1 MSLLRK
7 LDTRFG
13 DNTLWQFIR
22 KGVLNMKMLQKSV
35 LLVLAFALAI
45 AVCGCALGGKK
56 MIGKDAAFQAALEDA
71 GLTSEEVRD
80 IDIELD
86 RTLTSARYEVD
97 FEAGRTEYE
106 YRIDAYTGE
115 ILSAITD

>member
-1 MSLLRK
+1 
-7 LDTRFG
+7 
-13 DNTLWQFIR
+13 
-22 KGVLNMKMLQKSV
+22 MKMLQKSV

-86 RTLTSARYEVD
+86 RTLASARYEVD

>member
-1 MSLLRK
+1 
-7 LDTRFG
+7 
-13 DNTLWQFIR
+13 
-22 KGVLNMKMLQKSV
+22 MKVSKKTV
-35 LLVLAFALAI
+35 LLVLAVVLAI

-56 MIGKDAAFQAALEDA
+56 MIGKDAALQVALEDA

-80 IDIELD
+80 VDIELD
-86 RTLTSARYEVD
+86 RTLTSRRYEVD

-115 ILSAITD
+115 ILSAASD

>member
-1 MSLLRK
+1 
-7 LDTRFG
+7 
-13 DNTLWQFIR
+13 
-22 KGVLNMKMLQKSV
+22 MKVSKKTV
-35 LLVLAFALAI
+35 LLVLAVVLAI

-56 MIGKDAAFQAALEDA
+56 MIGKDAALQVALEDA

-80 IDIELD
+80 VDIELD
-86 RTLTSARYEVD
+86 RTLTSRRYEVD

-115 ILSAITD
+115 ILSAATD

>member
-1 MSLLRK
+1 
-7 LDTRFG
+7 
-13 DNTLWQFIR
+13 
-22 KGVLNMKMLQKSV
+22 MKVSKKTV
-35 LLVLAFALAI
+35 LLVLAVVFAI

-56 MIGKDAAFQAALEDA
+56 MIGKDAALQVALEDA

-80 IDIELD
+80 VDIELD
-86 RTLTSARYEVD
+86 RTLTSRRYEVD

-115 ILSAITD
+115 ILSAATD

>member
-1 MSLLRK
+1 
-7 LDTRFG
+7 
-13 DNTLWQFIR
+13 
-22 KGVLNMKMLQKSV
+22 MKVSKKTV
-35 LLVLAFALAI
+35 LLVLAVVLAI

-56 MIGKDAAFQAALEDA
+56 MIGKDAALQVALEDA

-80 IDIELD
+80 VDIELD
-86 RTLTSARYEVD
+86 RALTSRRYEVD

-115 ILSAITD
+115 ILSAASD

>member
-1 MSLLRK
+1 
-7 LDTRFG
+7 
-13 DNTLWQFIR
+13 
-22 KGVLNMKMLQKSV
+22 MKVSKKTV
-35 LLVLAFALAI
+35 LLVLAVVLAI

-56 MIGKDAAFQAALEDA
+56 MIGKEAALQVALEDA
-71 GLTSEEVRD
+71 GFTSEEVRD

-106 YRIDAYTGE
+106 YKIDAYTGE
-115 ILSAITD
+115 ILSAATD